1 MNGNELMHTEQSRE
15 LLNVVSQKLGIPPE
29 QLEQDLKAGKFD
41 SALAG
46 MQPAQAQKFRQAMQN
61 PQLVNKLMSTP
72 QAQAL
77 YRKLTGGK

>member
-77 YRKLTGGK
+77 YRKLTGGN